1 MHKKYIAMEIK
12 IINQLFDVETNA
24 IHITKVSEENM
35 TLAKEFVIN
44 YAIEYKE
51 QLNDNLFICYQNSG
65 NSTQILG
72 IFSFKENIPSVMI
85 DDGDVNCNELR
96 YIIANSIIMNF
107 KCLQRLFSII
117 FSLLVNRKDN
127 KDEMFWANYQTV
139 FYGKR
144 IDKLFKI
151 WKEYYFQNEST
162 YFASTIVKIKQQ
174 TDNNHQR
181 INSLLKQITNL

>member
-1 MHKKYIAMEIK
+1 MEIK

-127 KDEMFWANYQTV
+127 KDEMFWVNYQTV

-151 WKEYYFQNEST
+151 CKEYYFQNEST

-181 INSLLKQITNL
+181 INSLLKQITNLWKKHIF